1 MVVKFGVKFNQT
13 SPDTVPEW
21 EEKSLIG
28 KELYMPQK
36 IINLQKRPF
45 ELEMYLNRGVCRED
59 QVNLIVT
66 NDS

>member
-1 MVVKFGVKFNQT
+1 MVVKFGVKFNQI

-36 IINLQKRPF
+36 IINLHKRP
-45 ELEMYLNRGVCRED
+45 LPIGYVLK
-59 QVNLIVT
+59 LW
-66 NDS
+66 SL